1 MAYGQPY
8 KAYQTTGVKTSS
20 QKQLIVM
27 LYEGMNKFMNRAIKA
42 IQEEEIEVAHH
53 NLNKTGKILLELLGT
68 LREDKGGEIA
78 ANLKKI
84 YVHCYEQIV
93 IANLKKDITLIKE
106 IQKILSNLGE
116 GWKQISAAGR
126 APMAGQ
132 TMTPGQIRITG

>member
-8 KAYQTTGVKTSS
+8 KAYQATSVKTSS

-27 LYEGMNKFMNRAIKA
+27 LYEGMNKFMNRAIRA
-42 IQEEEIEVAHH
+42 IQEEEIETAHQ

-78 ANLKKI
+78 SNLKKI

-106 IQKILSNLGE
+106 IQKILANLGE
-116 GWKQISAAGR
+116 GWKQVSATGR
-126 APMAGQ
+126 APM
-132 TMTPGQIRITG
+132 TTKTTLPGQIRVTG

>member
-8 KAYQTTGVKTSS
+8 KAYQNTGVKTSS

-27 LYEGMNKFMNRAIKA
+27 LYEGMNKFMNRSIKA
-42 IQEEEIEVAHH
+42 IGEGDIEVAHQ

-78 ANLKKI
+78 SNLKKI

-93 IANLKKDITLIKE
+93 IANLKKDVSLIKE
-106 IQKILSNLGE
+106 IQEILSNLGE
-116 GWKQISAAGR
+116 GWKQMSGAGQ
-126 APMAGQ
+126 APMGQ
-132 TMTPGQIRITG
+132 TTMTPGKIRITG